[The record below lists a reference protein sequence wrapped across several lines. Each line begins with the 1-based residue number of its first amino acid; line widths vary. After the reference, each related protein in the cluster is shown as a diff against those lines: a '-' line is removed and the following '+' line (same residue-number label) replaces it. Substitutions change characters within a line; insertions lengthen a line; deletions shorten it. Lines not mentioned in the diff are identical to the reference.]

1 MSKKPQ
7 HCYLYEIVYFNDEK
21 MLKHIHGRCWG
32 YTPLSAKEHAKR
44 MFRNR
49 FGEVLIIDMIKVG
62 RITSVYHGDIK

>member
-7 HCYLYEIVYFNDEK
+7 HCYLYEIAYFDTNG
-21 MLKHIHGRCWG
+21 MLHHIHGRCWG
-32 YTPLSAKEHAKR
+32 YKPVNARDHAKR

-62 RITSVYHGDIK
+62 RITSVYHGNIK

>member
-7 HCYLYEIVYFNDEK
+7 HCYLYEIVYFDTNG
-21 MLKHIHGRCWG
+21 MLHNVHGRCWG
-32 YTPLSAKEHAKR
+32 HRPVNARDHAKR

-62 RITSVYHGDIK
+62 RITSVYHGNIK